1 MLFRS
6 GPFLTLSGHTHGGQI
21 RLPGI
26 GILHNASTAPMHW
39 SYGLTVENGRTL
51 YVSAG
56 LGTSLIPLRIG
67 VPPEFAILDVNG
79 A

>member
-1 MLFRS
+1 
-6 GPFLTLSGHTHGGQI
+6 
-21 RLPGI
+21 
-26 GILHNASTAPMHW
+26 MHW